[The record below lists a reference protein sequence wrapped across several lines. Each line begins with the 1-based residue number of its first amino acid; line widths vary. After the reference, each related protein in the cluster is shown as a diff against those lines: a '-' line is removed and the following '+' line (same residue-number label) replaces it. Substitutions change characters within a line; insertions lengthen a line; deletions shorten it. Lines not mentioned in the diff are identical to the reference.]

1 MYAVKT
7 KHYNIQITHSWSSTV
22 RKNCKLG
29 MKTDNN
35 SYRQFTEYSKW
46 IANAEEIMKSMNQDL
61 ENRVS
66 RPRLQA
72 SQKLS
77 YMAQERIKW
86 TMRSVSLRIYNDDGI
101 YKCIKSK
108 DSKNEAK
115 RNKVQTIKD
124 HSYQV
129 TMRDKLRYSCTFDL
143 LLQ

>member
-1 MYAVKT
+1 
-7 KHYNIQITHSWSSTV
+7 
-22 RKNCKLG
+22 
-29 MKTDNN
+29 
-35 SYRQFTEYSKW
+35 
-46 IANAEEIMKSMNQDL
+46 MNQDL